1 MPPPF
6 NPRCSPKR
14 VIMKM
19 IYAAGAGRKRRSETV
34 LIRRHLRK
42 GSGGVRRE
50 VLTGAKLLLGYSGG
64 GGGGQTGSHPAR
76 RTHFTLVCR
85 FKLHHN
91 QYSILEK
98 KKNPHIIIHLF

>member
-64 GGGGQTGSHPAR
+64 GGGDKLDHTRPDGHTSRLSTGLNCITINTASW
-76 RTHFTLVCR
+76 
-85 FKLHHN
+85 
-91 QYSILEK
+91 K
-98 KKNPHIIIHLF
+98 KKKTLI

>member
-19 IYAAGAGRKRRSETV
+19 IYAAGAGRKRWSETV

-64 GGGGQTGSHPAR
+64 GGGGTNWITPGP
-76 RTHFTLVCR
+76 TDTLHACLQV
-85 FKLHHN
+85 
-91 QYSILEK
+91 
-98 KKNPHIIIHLF
+98 